1 MPQLI
6 VHRHPWE
13 LAMNRIGIVAALTA
27 SVLFAVVSNDGA
39 FGQSAKDVVGTYTSV
54 AVSNSQGDKIVEP
67 YSSKPKGMMR
77 LDASG
82 RYMVV
87 LMRPDLQKFASNS
100 RTNGTFEEYKA
111 IALGSFVH
119 MGTYSVED
127 GHIVFRLEN
136 TTFPNW
142 DGDVQKRKLTVAGDE
157 LKYEVGS
164 TLGGTSV
171 VVWKRIH

>member
-1 MPQLI
+1 
-6 VHRHPWE
+6 
-13 LAMNRIGIVAALTA
+13 MNHSRIVAALMA
-27 SVLFAVVSNDGA
+27 SALVALVSNDGA
-39 FGQSAKDVVGTYTSV
+39 LGQPAKDIVGTYTSV
-54 AVSNSQGDKIVEP
+54 SVSNLQGDKTVEP
-67 YSSKPKGMMR
+67 YSSKPRGMMR

-87 LMRPDLQKFASNS
+87 LMRPDLPKFASNS
-100 RTNGTFEEYKA
+100 RTKGTFEEYKA
-111 IALGSFVH
+111 ISLGSFVH
-119 MGTYSVED
+119 LGTYTVED

-142 DGDVQKRKLTVAGDE
+142 EGDVQKRKLTVTGDE

-171 VVWKRIH
+171 VVWKLIQ

>member
-1 MPQLI
+1 
-6 VHRHPWE
+6 VE
-13 LAMNRIGIVAALTA
+13 LAMNRIGIVAALMA
-27 SVLFAVVSNDGA
+27 SVLLAVVSDDGA

-100 RTNGTFEEYKA
+100 RANGTFEEYKA